1 MSDGEDLSTAQ
12 LCRGLSKAL
21 GVRPRL
27 LPVPSG
33 LLHLLGLLTGRS
45 QQVQRLLGSLQVDIS
60 ATRRQLGWIP
70 PVSVEHALQEA
81 AKEFSQ
87 EQNR

>member
-1 MSDGEDLSTAQ
+1 LSTAQ

-27 LPVPSG
+27 LPVPAAW
-33 LLHLLGLLTGRS
+33 LRLLGLLTGRS

-60 ATRRQLGWIP
+60 ATRSRLGWTP
-70 PVSVEHALQEA
+70 PVSVEQALRETAQGCGR
-81 AKEFSQ
+81 
-87 EQNR
+87 EQGR